1 MMQVDNSVSICHS
14 NFLSETKSLIEAEL
28 EKLDEVSLNFLQENR
43 IPASFVGGVKPI
55 FHDQELLEK
64 QSIRN
69 LSVLSKNGTL
79 YKGFLDEMMSYEEA
93 EMLCLSRGAKL
104 PWFEMMPDQFLN
116 PVWVL

>member
-1 MMQVDNSVSICHS
+1 MMQVNNSVSTCDR
-14 NFLSETKSLIEAEL
+14 NFLSESLIEAEL

-55 FHDQELLEK
+55 FHDQEFLEK

-79 YKGFLDEMMSYEEA
+79 Y
-93 EMLCLSRGAKL
+93 
-104 PWFEMMPDQFLN
+104 
-116 PVWVL
+116 